1 MIIVRSKKE
10 IVRLLTI
17 LMCTVAVGA
26 MLRLQPLISVFG
38 RNDAGSKKIVVIDPG
53 HGDPDG
59 GAVGVNG
66 SIEQKINLAV
76 AKKVC
81 EVLEGKGIGVI
92 MTRTTDKCL
101 SDEKEGKTLRKM
113 KVEDMHKR
121 LDIVKKSKAD
131 LFISIHMNCYES
143 DKAQGLR
150 IFYDRTHPETKA
162 LAEYMQEKMSKV
174 TGAKTYAVKAAE
186 QTLFL
191 MKNPPVPSILAEC
204 GFISNP
210 GEEKKLN
217 DEDYQSRLAWAIS
230 DAAEKFCY
238 GEFEKPTASSDK
250 GE

>member
-10 IVRLLTI
+10 IMRLLAI

-26 MLRLQPLISVFG
+26 MIRLQPLISTFG
-38 RNDAGSKKIVVIDPG
+38 ENAYENRKTVVIDAG
-53 HGDPDG
+53 HGSPDG
-59 GAVGVNG
+59 GAVGING
-66 SIEQKINLAV
+66 TIEQEINLAV
-76 AKKVC
+76 AKKVR
-81 EVLEGKGIGVI
+81 EVLEGKGIAVI
-92 MTRTTDKCL
+92 MTRTTDSCL
-101 SDEKEGKTLRKM
+101 SEEKGGKTLRNM

-121 LDIVKKSKAD
+121 LEIVKKSKAD

-143 DKAQGLR
+143 SKAQGLR
-150 IFYDRTHPETKA
+150 IFYDRTHPETKE
-162 LAEYMQEKMSKV
+162 LAEYMQEKMAKV

-186 QTLFL
+186 QSLFL

-210 GEEKKLN
+210 DEEKRLN

-230 DAAEKFCY
+230 DAAERFCND
-238 GEFEKPTASSDK
+238 GFPK